1 MTEYKLA
8 RIYRIYIPGLEDYPY
23 IGSTTL
29 SLPMR
34 MALHRHHAHSPN
46 QAKTK
51 SMALFLNENEPVI
64 ELLETLEN
72 VSRKKLNAR
81 EREWIAKYPDCVNA
95 YGNKNKLTC
104 SNGCCAYTDNAK
116 ENV

>member
-8 RIYRIYIPGLEDYPY
+8 RIYRIYIPGLEEYSY

-46 QAKTK
+46 QAKSR
-51 SMALFLNENEPVI
+51 SMNLFLYDNEPVI
-64 ELLETLEN
+64 ECLETLEN
-72 VSRKKLNAR
+72 ISRKKLNAK
-81 EREWIAKYPDCVNA
+81 EKEWIAKYPDCVNH
-95 YGNKNKLTC
+95 YGNKNKETC
-104 SNGCCAYTDNAK
+104 INGCCYAQ